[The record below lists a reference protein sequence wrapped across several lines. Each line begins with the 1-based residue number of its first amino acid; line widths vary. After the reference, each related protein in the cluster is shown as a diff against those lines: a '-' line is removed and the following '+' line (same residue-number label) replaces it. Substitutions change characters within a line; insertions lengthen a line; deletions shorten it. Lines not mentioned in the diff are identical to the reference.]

1 MTNLANIAPLIAK
14 REERERAAI
23 ANLPLI
29 FVTLQIVLLA
39 FYSSRT
45 EMKTKTTNRKLL

>member
-14 REERERAAI
+14 RERERAAI